1 MSNPYAK
8 PRTPGHMGHSSKPSV
23 FYGIEGEKMR
33 LNGPVTRRQR
43 ALYQGHQP
51 LVKLGDKSRKSRG
64 KTGGR
69 RHRKTRRHT
78 RRH

>member
-1 MSNPYAK
+1 MPNPYAK
-8 PRTPGHMGHSSKPSV
+8 SYTPGHMGHSSKPSV

-64 KTGGR
+64 GR
-69 RHRKTRRHT
+69 RGRKSRRHT